1 MSKLF
6 VKSLIFPHSSLCHN
20 LNPHRRQ
27 RCIAIFSYFIAIFSY
42 FIAIFPISL
51 PYFLFHCHIFI
62 FHCHIFIFHVSK
74 YSPLC
79 HNSTPRRRQRCI
91 AIERARPAQPLPLF
105 GSGRWGFQD
114 LNLSVFNILKWS
126 LRFSRLKL

>member
-6 VKSLIFPHSSLCHN
+6 VKSLIFPHLC
-20 LNPHRRQ
+20 
-27 RCIAIFSYFIAIFSY
+27 AITWILIDDKDVLPYFH
-42 FIAIFPISL
+42 ISL
-51 PYFLFHCHIFI
+51 PYFHISLPYFHISLPYFIFHCHIFI

-114 LNLSVFNILKWS
+114 LNFSDFNILKWS